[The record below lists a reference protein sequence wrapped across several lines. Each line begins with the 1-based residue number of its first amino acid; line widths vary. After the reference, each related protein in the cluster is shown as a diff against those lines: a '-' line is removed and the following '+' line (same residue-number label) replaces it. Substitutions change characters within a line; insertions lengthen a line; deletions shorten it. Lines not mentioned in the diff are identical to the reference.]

1 VKKSLDKGAV
11 GRWSIPDVKVN
22 VAVYASTES
31 AKENNAI
38 VDAKDSAIYMKKG
51 LGHLIGD
58 HNYQG
63 FNAIKQCKVGTIA
76 YLDTGDGVKKYI
88 CTRVFLGYN
97 EKYYLADENHVEYKM
112 AVGIIANYTC
122 NDTKGSI
129 TIVEFA
135 AVEQAKASGSAGR

>member
-1 VKKSLDKGAV
+1 MTAHMVLLFDFREDTGRQVFKSRRL
-11 GRWSIPDVKVN
+11 
-22 VAVYASTES
+22 
-31 AKENNAI
+31 
-38 VDAKDSAIYMKKG
+38 
-51 LGHLIGD
+51 
-58 HNYQG
+58 QG
-63 FNAIKQCKVGTIA
+63 VQVGTFA